1 MVDSNPN
8 LELSLE
14 FIPIYLSYID
24 FYLKILQYGAQLI
37 VEEQPRGQ
45 SMLAGLKRIICLLT
59 LIGFVSPALAGVQ
72 VKSVRMWP
80 APDNTRLVFDLNA
93 PVDHSLF
100 SLSAP
105 DRIVIDLKN
114 AQYRGR
120 LSDFDYSKS
129 YIKNI
134 RYASRKGNALRFV
147 LDLRSP
153 VRPKSFV
160 LKPHGEY
167 GHRLVIDLF
176 DAQHATSVKSLPQQT
191 KTSKRPRDVIIAID
205 AGHGGEDPGAIGRR
219 GTREKDVVFAIA
231 RKLEKLIK
239 KEAGMRPVM
248 IRNGDY
254 YVGLRDRVK
263 KAREHQADLFISIHA
278 DAFKNRKAHGSSVYV
293 LSDRGASS
301 EAARFLAESENSADM
316 LGGVSLD
323 DKDDLLKLVL
333 VDMVKNSTIE
343 DSHDVAAKVLQDLQ
357 RVNSLHKNRVE
368 QAAFRVLKSP
378 DVPSILVETAF
389 ISNPAEERKLRSS
402 RHQQALAK
410 AMMRGIRSYFRSN
423 PPPGTLL
430 AARPKRHVISRGDTL
445 SEIAQR
451 YRVSVST
458 LRRYNGLRSDRLKVG
473 DVLQIPL
480 S

>member
-1 MVDSNPN
+1 
-8 LELSLE
+8 
-14 FIPIYLSYID
+14 
-24 FYLKILQYGAQLI
+24 
-37 VEEQPRGQ
+37 
-45 SMLAGLKRIICLLT
+45 MLAGLKRTVCLLV
-59 LIGFVSPALAGVQ
+59 LVGFVLPVWAGVK

-80 APDNTRLVFDLNA
+80 APDNTRLVFDLSA
-93 PVDHSLF
+93 PVDHALF
-100 SLSAP
+100 SLAGP
-105 DRIVIDLKN
+105 DRIVIDLKDAN
-114 AQYRGR
+114 YRGQ
-120 LSDFDYSKS
+120 LSGFDYSNS

-134 RYASRKGNALRFV
+134 RYASRQGNSLRFV

-153 VRPKSFV
+153 MRPKSFV

-176 DAQHATSVKSLPQQT
+176 DTNRSTPLKSLPRQA
-191 KTSKRPRDVIIAID
+191 KSPNRPRDVIIAID

-219 GTREKDVVFAIA
+219 GTREKDVVLAIA
-231 RKLEKLIK
+231 RKLKKLVQ
-239 KEAGMRPVM
+239 KEPGMRPVM
-248 IRNGDY
+248 IRDGDY
-254 YVGLRDRVK
+254 YVGLRDRVE

-278 DAFKNRKAHGSSVYV
+278 DAFKNHKAHGSSVFV

-343 DSHDVAAKVLQDLQ
+343 DSHDVAAKVLRDL
-357 RVNSLHKNRVE
+357 RHVNSLHRNRVE

-410 AMMRGIRSYFRSN
+410 AMLGGVRSYFRAN
-423 PPPGTLL
+423 PPPGTRL
-430 AARPKRHVISRGDTL
+430 AASPKRHVISRGDTL
-445 SEIAQR
+445 SEIAAR
-451 YRVSVST
+451 YRVSVRT
-458 LRRYNGLRSDRLKVG
+458 LRRYNDLRTDRLRIG
-473 DVLQIPL
+473 EVLRIPL

>member
-1 MVDSNPN
+1 
-8 LELSLE
+8 
-14 FIPIYLSYID
+14 
-24 FYLKILQYGAQLI
+24 
-37 VEEQPRGQ
+37 
-45 SMLAGLKRIICLLT
+45 MLTGLKRIVYLL
-59 LIGFVSPALAGVQ
+59 LLASFVLPAWAGVQ

-80 APDNTRLVFDLNA
+80 APDNTRLVFDLSA
-93 PVDHSLF
+93 PVDHTLF
-100 SLSAP
+100 SLVAP
-105 DRIVIDLKN
+105 DRLVIDLKN
-114 AQYRGR
+114 ARYRGK
-120 LSDFDYSKS
+120 LPDFDYSNS
-129 YIKNI
+129 YIKNV

-147 LDLRSP
+147 LDLRSQ

-176 DAQHATSVKSLPQQT
+176 DTQSSRSVKSLPRQA
-191 KTSKRPRDVIIAID
+191 KSPGRPRDVIIAID

-219 GTREKDVVFAIA
+219 GTREKDVVLAIA
-231 RKLEKLIK
+231 RKLQKLVR
-239 KEAGMRPVM
+239 KEPGMRPVM
-248 IRNGDY
+248 IRDGDY
-254 YVGLRDRVK
+254 YVGLRDRVE

-278 DAFKNRKAHGSSVYV
+278 DAFKNHKAHGSSVFV

-343 DSHDVAAKVLQDLQ
+343 DSHDVAAKVLRDL
-357 RVNSLHKNRVE
+357 RHVNSLHRNRVE

-410 AMMRGIRSYFRSN
+410 AMLGGIRSYFHTN
-423 PPPGTLL
+423 PPPGTRL
-430 AARPKRHVISRGDTL
+430 AATPKRHIISRGDTL
-445 SEIAQR
+445 SEIAAR
-451 YRVSVST
+451 YRVSVRT
-458 LRRYNGLRSDRLKVG
+458 LRRYNDLRTDRLRVG
-473 DVLQIPL
+473 EVLRIPL

>member
-1 MVDSNPN
+1 
-8 LELSLE
+8 
-14 FIPIYLSYID
+14 
-24 FYLKILQYGAQLI
+24 
-37 VEEQPRGQ
+37 
-45 SMLAGLKRIICLLT
+45 MLAGLKRIICLLL
-59 LIGFVSPALAGVQ
+59 LIGLAQPVWAGVE
-72 VKSVRMWP
+72 VNSVRMWP
-80 APDNTRLVFDLNA
+80 APDNIRLVFDLSA
-93 PVDHSLF
+93 PVDHTLF
-100 SLSAP
+100 SLNAP
-105 DRIVIDLKN
+105 DRIVIDLKDTRF
-114 AQYRGR
+114 RGR
-120 LSDFDYSKS
+120 LPDFDYSQS

-134 RYASRKGNALRFV
+134 RYAARKGNALRFV
-147 LDLRSP
+147 LDLRSQ

-176 DAQHATSVKSLPQQT
+176 DAQHPAPVKSVPSQG
-191 KTSKRPRDVIIAID
+191 KSPNRPRDVIIAID

-219 GTREKDVVFAIA
+219 GTREKDVVLAIA
-231 RKLEKLIK
+231 RKLEKLVQ
-239 KEAGMRPVM
+239 KEPGMRPVM
-248 IRNGDY
+248 IRDGDY
-254 YVGLRDRVK
+254 YVGLRDRVN

-343 DSHDVAAKVLQDLQ
+343 DSHDVAAKILRDLR

-389 ISNPAEERKLRSS
+389 ISNPAEERKLRSG

-410 AMMRGIRSYFRSN
+410 AMLRGIRSYFRSN
-423 PPPGTLL
+423 PPPGTVL
-430 AARPKRHVISRGDTL
+430 AARPKRHVITRGDTL
-445 SEIAQR
+445 SEIAAR
-451 YRVSVST
+451 YRVSVRT
-458 LRRYNGLRSDRLKVG
+458 LRQHNGLRSDRLKVG

-480 S
+480 T